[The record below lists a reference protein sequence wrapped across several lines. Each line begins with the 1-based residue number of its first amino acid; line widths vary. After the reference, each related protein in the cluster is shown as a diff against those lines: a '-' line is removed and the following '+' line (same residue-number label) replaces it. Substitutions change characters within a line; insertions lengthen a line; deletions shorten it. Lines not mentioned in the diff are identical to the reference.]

1 MRRNTMNDLIT
12 ITNGIAVLDSDIA
25 SRIADFERKLKDIK
39 EAEDKLKQG
48 VLEEMQEKGILKIE
62 TEEMTI
68 SYIAPT
74 DRETFDSKRF
84 RADHEDL
91 FDEYVRMSPVKA
103 SVRIKVKG

>member
-1 MRRNTMNDLIT
+1 MNDLIT
-12 ITNGIAVLDSDIA
+12 ITNGVAVLDSDIS

-84 RADHEDL
+84 RAEHEDL

>member
-1 MRRNTMNDLIT
+1 MNDLIT
-12 ITNGIAVLDSDIA
+12 ITNGTAVLDSDIA

-39 EAEDKLKQG
+39 EAEEKLKQG
-48 VLEEMQEKGILKIE
+48 ILEEMQEKGILKIE

-84 RADHEDL
+84 RAEHEDL

>member
-1 MRRNTMNDLIT
+1 MNDLIT

-39 EAEDKLKQG
+39 EAEEKLKQG

-68 SYIAPT
+68 SYISPT
-74 DRETFDSKRF
+74 ERETFDSKRF

>member
-1 MRRNTMNDLIT
+1 MRRDNMNDLIT